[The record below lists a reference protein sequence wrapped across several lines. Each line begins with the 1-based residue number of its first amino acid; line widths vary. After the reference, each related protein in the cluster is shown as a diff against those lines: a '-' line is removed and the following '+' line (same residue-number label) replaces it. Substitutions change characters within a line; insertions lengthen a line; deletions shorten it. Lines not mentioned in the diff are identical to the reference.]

1 MKVIV
6 PRCRSGPVIF
16 SLLSINL
23 DGLMLFRG
31 CIRVINSVTP
41 RPSPVPYSSNF
52 VNWLVVH
59 EVGVETLLA
68 NTWLY
73 WPSVASL
80 YKSFDCSKQWLTI
93 HVALYPLRIVFMLWM
108 RGQGMASG
116 ENTRLPPMWCGFMST
131 RRHMWVEFV
140 VGSLHCSMRLFPDSS
155 GFPLSLKLR

>member
-52 VNWLVVH
+52 VNWLVVQ
-59 EVGVETLLA
+59 EVGVEILLTK
-68 NTWLY
+68 TWPYL
-73 WPSVASL
+73 L
-80 YKSFDCSKQWLTI
+80 
-93 HVALYPLRIVFMLWM
+93 HLRILTLSSKSLRVILLPKA
-108 RGQGMASG
+108 MAHYTCSIVSAANSIYVVNEGARDG
-116 ENTRLPPMWCGFMST
+116 EWWEHSPPTNVVRFHVDLT
-131 RRHMWVEFV
+131 PYVDWVCCWF
-140 VGSLHCSMRLFPDSS
+140 S
-155 GFPLSLKLR
+155 PLL